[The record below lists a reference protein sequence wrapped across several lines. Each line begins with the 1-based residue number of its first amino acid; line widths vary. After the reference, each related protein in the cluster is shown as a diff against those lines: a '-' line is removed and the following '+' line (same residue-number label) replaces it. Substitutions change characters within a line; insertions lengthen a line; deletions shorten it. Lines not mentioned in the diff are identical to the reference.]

1 MDLHKKRKFSVF
13 LQMLTTILLF
23 YILYKFAKKE
33 ISLIYL
39 IIGVL
44 IFLAS
49 MFYRF
54 RILTK
59 NFYVQRFRK
68 TKVLEFLSKT
78 LPIFAF
84 FAILYIPDIYGIN
97 AIIGAIMFNSSLIID
112 ERYTKY
118 YTQEEYDEYMKNK
131 KKKNNKKKTK
141 SKNESGK

>member
-1 MDLHKKRKFSVF
+1 MDLHKKRKFAVF

-33 ISLIYL
+33 LSLIYL
-39 IIGVL
+39 VVAVL
-44 IFLAS
+44 VFLAS
-49 MFYRF
+49 MIYRF

-59 NFYVQRFRK
+59 NFYVQRFK
-68 TKVLEFLSKT
+68 KNKVLEFLSKT
-78 LPIFAF
+78 LPIFSF

-97 AIIGAIMFNSSLIID
+97 AIIGAIMFNTSLVID

-131 KKKNNKKKTK
+131 KKNNKKKKATNK
-141 SKNESGK
+141 SGSGK